1 MLHGQSAVL
10 ANGASH
16 VSTVAKGE
24 IGFEAYEAGAV
35 SERRLG
41 QVSDLGLLGGQVRE
55 EPVGVRL
62 PVAIQDGVR
71 MKPR

>member
-41 QVSDLGLLGGQVRE
+41 QVSDLGLLGG
-55 EPVGVRL
+55 
-62 PVAIQDGVR
+62 
-71 MKPR
+71 